1 MRWNARSAVS
11 NKQSLKQFLVN
22 EDIDIA
28 LISETWFKPN
38 KTYSF
43 VGYNI
48 VRQDRYDGITGTAI
62 LIKRE
67 YQFVE
72 IDIDQN
78 AINSDISLCAIKLK
92 LPNNNNLTLAS
103 LYKSPQIV
111 TTSQDWKNCFDL
123 FSEPC
128 IIGVLFVL
136 RVIFYNRKLNF
147 LEALKINKLK
157 FSGDL
162 LNDQTDLNNLPLLI
176 LSIGFHRAN
185 D

>member
-1 MRWNARSAVS
+1 MQWNARSAVS

-92 LPNNNNLTLAS
+92 LPNDNNLTLAS

-123 FSEPC
+123 FLNHASLVV
-128 IIGVLFVL
+128 ISTATIFVGVLL
-136 RVIFYNRKLNF
+136 GMTRLD
-147 LEALKINKLK
+147 
-157 FSGDL
+157 S
-162 LNDQTDLNNLPLLI
+162 NLWERLMKAI
-176 LSIGFHRAN
+176 
-185 D
+185 